1 VNPLQPD
8 ARPVGAQPMLDPRLP
23 HERNGLGWKAAA
35 APVRIARQQSLDTL
49 GAVPIAPGP
58 HRYAAEGEVAR
69 GRFQPMLPDIGLGG
83 RFKTDNSWT
92 GKTDK
97 YLTAAETSEFYFEVS
112 SVRKSVCTLVRQLRG
127 PHLSTCA

>member
-1 VNPLQPD
+1 
-8 ARPVGAQPMLDPRLP
+8 MLDPRLP

-83 RFKTDNSWT
+83 RFKTD
-92 GKTDK
+92 K